1 MSFILDALKKSEAAR
16 QRQAAPG
23 LLEPDFA
30 PPRRGLPVWA
40 GALLVLLGIN
50 LIVLSIILIW
60 HATRAPESLAALAGA
75 HTAKLAA
82 AAMPSAPTATTA
94 PALVPTPAA
103 KPFSPMDDAP
113 VDAPEIPAGSA
124 ANAVAASPQ
133 PAQVA
138 PARAAADDDEEI
150 LPTLDAL
157 NLHGA
162 DALPRLH
169 LDVHVY
175 ATNPADRFV
184 FINSHKYTE
193 GSKLEEGPTVER
205 IRRDGVALRYHGIRF
220 LLPRR

>member
-40 GALLVLLGIN
+40 GALLVLL
-50 LIVLSIILIW
+50 SIILIW

-82 AAMPSAPTATTA
+82 AAMPPAPAATAA

-133 PAQVA
+133 P
-138 PARAAADDDEEI
+138 
-150 LPTLDAL
+150 
-157 NLHGA
+157 
-162 DALPRLH
+162 
-169 LDVHVY
+169 
-175 ATNPADRFV
+175 
-184 FINSHKYTE
+184 
-193 GSKLEEGPTVER
+193 
-205 IRRDGVALRYHGIRF
+205 
-220 LLPRR
+220 